1 MARMQNPD
9 TILIFTDTPAE
20 PAEVYRSGVGDY
32 VRRKAEGAVAVS
44 AETLKRSVVQA
55 YSTCLEIIE
64 TLPGR
69 PGPGEL
75 ETVTFSL
82 AINGE
87 GQVGL
92 LSTAAKVGTQVGLT
106 FQVRMARPETG
117 DGRENRDGE
126 SGLGASS

>member
-1 MARMQNPD
+1 MQTPD
-9 TILIFTDTPAE
+9 TILIFTDTPR
-20 PAEVYRSGVGDY
+20 EVPEGRVTRSGVEDY

-44 AETLKRSVVQA
+44 AESLKRSVVQA
-55 YSTCLEIIE
+55 YRTCLEIIE
-64 TLPGR
+64 TLPGSA
-69 PGPGEL
+69 GAGEL

-106 FQVRMARPETG
+106 FQVRMAAKP
-117 DGRENRDGE
+117 
-126 SGLGASS
+126 

>member
-1 MARMQNPD
+1 MQNPD
-9 TILIFTDTPAE
+9 TILIFTDTPEAFPE
-20 PAEVYRSGVGDY
+20 ERTTRSGVDDY

-69 PGPGEL
+69 SGPGEL

-92 LSTAAKVGTQVGLT
+92 LSTAAKVGAQVGLT
-106 FQVRMARPETG
+106 FQVRMPRPENG
-117 DGRENRDGE
+117 DGSASGDGE
-126 SGLGASS
+126 SGSGA